1 MFKDVSIVSVS
12 DHHRKM
18 ENIER
23 IEANKHIIANFCLF
37 YIFQKDQEEGSA
49 GFTKYRK
56 YLSFEPFPFLSS
68 AINKVYLVGI
78 IPVFFI

>member
-1 MFKDVSIVSVS
+1 MSVLYQS
-12 DHHRKM
+12 VTTTGKWRTLKELKRK
-18 ENIER
+18 
-23 IEANKHIIANFCLF
+23 KHIIANFCLF

>member
-1 MFKDVSIVSVS
+1 MSVLYQSVTTTGKWRTLKELKRKNISLLIFVYFTYFRRIKKKVQRVS
-12 DHHRKM
+12 
-18 ENIER
+18 
-23 IEANKHIIANFCLF
+23 L
-37 YIFQKDQEEGSA
+37 
-49 GFTKYRK
+49 KYRK